1 MATVEREEYERMA
14 AVADRHWWYVATRQ
28 LLQSVVE
35 PLLPAVHGGT
45 RYLDAGGGTGNT
57 GRWLAAR
64 APTVLADLSPDALAV
79 GPQVAP
85 GYLGV
90 RADLR
95 RLPHPDAA
103 FDAVLCVTVLY
114 HEWVDDPSAVVAE
127 LSRVTRPGGLIAL
140 MEPGVR
146 RLVRGHDRVTQNAR
160 RFSVGDLRR
169 LAAGAG
175 LEVLR
180 ATGAYS
186 FLVPPAAV
194 LAVLER
200 GKSTSDVGRN
210 EGGLGGAFPL
220 AARAER
226 ALLRRVDL
234 PAGLSVLAVARRPS

>member
-1 MATVEREEYERMA
+1 MAAVEREEYERMA
-14 AVADRHWWYVATRQ
+14 AVADRHWWYVATRE
-28 LLQSVVE
+28 LLRSVVE
-35 PLLPAVHGGT
+35 PLLPPVHAGT
-45 RYLDAGGGTGNT
+45 RFLDAGGGTGNT

-90 RADLR
+90 RTDLA
-95 RLPHPDAA
+95 RLPHPDAT
-103 FDAVLCVTVLY
+103 FDAVLCITVLY
-114 HEWVDDPSAVVAE
+114 HEWVADPAVVVAE
-127 LSRVTRPGGLIAL
+127 LTRVTRPGGLVVL

-146 RLVRGHDRVTQNAR
+146 RLVRGHDRVTLNAR

-169 LAAGAG
+169 LVVGAG
-175 LEVLR
+175 LDLVR

-194 LAVLER
+194 LAVAER
-200 GKSTSDVGRN
+200 GKTTSDVGRN
-210 EGGLGGAFPL
+210 EGGLGGVFPL

-234 PAGLSVLAVARRPS
+234 PAGLSVVAVGRRP

>member
-1 MATVEREEYERMA
+1 MAAVEREEYERMA
-14 AVADRHWWYVATRQ
+14 AVADRHWWYVATRD
-28 LLQSVVE
+28 LLRSVVE
-35 PLLPAVHGGT
+35 PLLPAVHDGT

-79 GPQVAP
+79 GPAVAP

-90 RADLR
+90 RTDLA
-95 RLPHPDAA
+95 RLPHQDAT
-103 FDAVLCVTVLY
+103 FDAVLCITVLY
-114 HEWVDDPSAVVAE
+114 HEWVADPAVVVAE
-127 LSRVTRPGGLIAL
+127 LTRVTRPGGLVVL

-146 RLVRGHDRVTQNAR
+146 KLVRGHDRVTLNAR

-169 LAAGAG
+169 LTVGAG
-175 LEVLR
+175 LELVR

-194 LAVLER
+194 LAVTER
-200 GKSTSDVGRN
+200 GKTTSDVGRN
-210 EGGLGGAFPL
+210 ERGLGGAFPL

-226 ALLRRVDL
+226 AVLRHVDL
-234 PAGLSVLAVARRPS
+234 PAGLSVLAVGRRP